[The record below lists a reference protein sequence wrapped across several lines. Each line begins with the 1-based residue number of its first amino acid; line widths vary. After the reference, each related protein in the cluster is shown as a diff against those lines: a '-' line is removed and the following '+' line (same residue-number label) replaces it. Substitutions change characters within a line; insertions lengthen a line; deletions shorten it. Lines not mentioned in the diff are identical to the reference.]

1 MATLTLII
9 LKENTSPAARMTKNR
24 TPYIPQKTEQEAQE
38 YWDINN
44 SFSVTEDDKKEKFYC
59 LSMFPYPSGSAH
71 MGHIRNYTLGDA
83 ISRFQRLLG
92 KNVLQPMGWDAFG
105 LPAEN
110 AAIKNK
116 VQPSNWT
123 NQNIEN
129 MKSQLKKMGFA
140 YDWKRELA
148 TCDPEY
154 YKWEQW
160 FFIEMLKKG
169 LAYQDEAEVN
179 WDPVE
184 ETVLANEQVEDGKGW
199 RSGATIERRKLKQWF
214 LKITDYAEEI
224 LEDTDKLEGWPEQV
238 KAMQKNWIGK
248 SEGME
253 FIFNFRKGE
262 TPISVFT
269 TRPDT
274 IMGVTFLA
282 ISGDHPIALSLEKEN
297 KDIKS
302 FLKKINSIRL
312 SEADLAKQEKLGI
325 DTRLKAAHPFS
336 GEEIPIWIGNFV
348 LSGYG
353 SGALMG
359 VPAHDE
365 RDYDFAKKYDLQIKQ
380 VIEGS
385 LEDKIEEGAILKKNK
400 LINSEEFNGL
410 DFEEAF
416 NLIDKKAKKLKCG
429 ERQTNYRL
437 RDWGVSRQR
446 YWGAPIPVV
455 KNSKGNIEGA
465 KDIPVLLP
473 TEIEFSGV
481 KSPLSEMEE
490 FTKVSYG
497 GEEFIRE
504 TDTFDTFFE
513 SSWYYARFAS
523 FDCNEKMLDERAKYW
538 LPVDQYVGGI
548 EHAVLH
554 LLYSRFFYRCLR
566 DLGFVEGSEPF
577 LNLLCQGMV
586 LKDGS
591 KMSKSKNNIVDPNQ
605 VIESYGADALRLF
618 VMFVAP
624 PDQSFE
630 WSDQGLKGASRYLN
644 RLWNLV
650 QHYLG
655 SGIKKELNFSESSEE
670 VRTLRNKTHQTLRK
684 VKDDFLRRHSF
695 NTAIASVMELTNSIP
710 KDFLSHDANEAE
722 KSSVKEAID
731 AILISLSPI
740 TPHIA
745 HSLWKQLGNKN
756 AIIDAEWPEANQIF
770 LKEETFLLVIQVNG
784 KLRGNITINKK
795 MSQTQIEK
803 LAMKE
808 ENVKKYLE
816 ERKILNI
823 IYVPGKL
830 LNFVVS

>member
-9 LKENTSPAARMTKNR
+9 LKQNTSPAPKMTNNKAQYN
-24 TPYIPQKTEQEAQE
+24 PQKIEQEAQE

-44 SFSVTEDDKKEKFYC
+44 SFSVTEDKKKEKFYC

-199 RSGATIERRKLKQWF
+199 RSGANIERRKLKQWF
-214 LKITDYAEEI
+214 LKITDYAEEM
-224 LEDTDKLEGWPEQV
+224 LEDTDKLEGWPERV

-253 FIFNFRKGE
+253 FIFNFKKGE

-282 ISGDHPIALSLEKEN
+282 ISADHPIALSLEKEN

-302 FLKKINSIRL
+302 FLKKINSIKL

-325 DTRLKAAHPFS
+325 DTGLKAAHPFS
-336 GEEIPIWIGNFV
+336 KEEIPIWIGNFV

-365 RDYDFAKKYDLQIKQ
+365 RDYDFAKKYDLKIRQ
-380 VIEGS
+380 VIKGS
-385 LEDKIEEGAILKKNK
+385 SEDKIAEGAILKKNK
-400 LINSEEFNGL
+400 LINSDEFNGL
-410 DFEEAF
+410 DFNEAF

-446 YWGAPIPVV
+446 YWGTPIPVV
-455 KNSKGNIEGA
+455 KNSKGNMEGA

-473 TEIEFSGV
+473 TEVEFSGV

-490 FTKVSYG
+490 FTKVSYDG
-497 GEEFIRE
+497 KEFIRE

-523 FDCNEKMLDERAKYW
+523 FDSNKKMLDERAKYW

-591 KMSKSKNNIVDPNQ
+591 KMSKSKNNIVDPNP

-618 VMFVAP
+618 VMFAAP

-650 QHYLG
+650 QHYLE
-655 SGIKKELNFSESSEE
+655 SGIKKELNFTESSEE
-670 VRTLRNKTHQTLRK
+670 VRSLRNKTHHTLRK

-710 KDFLSHDANEAE
+710 KYFLSDNANEAE
-722 KSSVKEAID
+722 KSSVKEAIE

-740 TPHIA
+740 TPHIT

-756 AIIDAEWPEANQIF
+756 AIIDVEWPEANQIF
-770 LKEETFLLVIQVNG
+770 LEEETFLLVIQVNG

-816 ERKILNI
+816 EKQILNI
-823 IYVPGKL
+823 IHVPGKL
-830 LNFVVS
+830 LNFVAS